1 MSEVGPNKSNPNW
14 NRLQSLVKSLSDE
27 LFELAEVYFND
38 GTANNVRDW
47 RKLLDATL
55 NISHACLEVMDSTCM
70 VMAIMRS
77 IVKDQSANVKNDI
90 MSTQNK
96 NTRTKADTTGS
107 NISEIEI
114 LNKVTNEEK
123 PRVRDRFNPIL
134 SLVEVAMSEMKN
146 IVDANGKVV
155 TDDCCPRKAP
165 NMIDNV
171 TQNEYEDN
179 SVGTKRKTKQNFL

>member
-1 MSEVGPNKSNPNW
+1 MLVRNQVITGSSIKVTEFMKSKTH
-14 NRLQSLVKSLSDE
+14 VLSMM
-27 LFELAEVYFND
+27 LRKKRKTCSV
-38 GTANNVRDW
+38 NNVRDW

-96 NTRTKADTTGS
+96 NTRTKADTTRS

-134 SLVEVAMSEMKN
+134 SLVEVAMCEMKN

-155 TDDCCPRKAP
+155 TDKICRRKAP
-165 NMIDNV
+165 NMINNE

-179 SVGTKRKTKQNFL
+179 SVGTERKIK

>member
-1 MSEVGPNKSNPNW
+1 
-14 NRLQSLVKSLSDE
+14 
-27 LFELAEVYFND
+27 
-38 GTANNVRDW
+38 
-47 RKLLDATL
+47 
-55 NISHACLEVMDSTCM
+55 M

-114 LNKVTNEEK
+114 FNKVTNEEK

-134 SLVEVAMSEMKN
+134 SLVEVAMSELKN

-179 SVGTKRKTKQNFL
+179 SVGTERKRK